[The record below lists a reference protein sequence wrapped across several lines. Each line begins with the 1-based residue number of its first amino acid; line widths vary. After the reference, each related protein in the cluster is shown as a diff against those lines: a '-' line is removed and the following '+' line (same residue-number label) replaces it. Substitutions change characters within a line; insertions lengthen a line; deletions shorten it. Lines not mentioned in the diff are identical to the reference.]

1 MVFLYIVEWTL
12 IALLLMGFGS
22 QIIWPALM
30 GSEYFPF
37 FRRHGLAEKRKEV
50 VEEIAQTAEEL
61 EIQRLRKEA
70 EELKSQLNTQNNNNN
85 EEDHTKNDTI

>member
-1 MVFLYIVEWTL
+1 MVFLYIVECTL
-12 IALLLMGFGS
+12 IALLL
-22 QIIWPALM
+22 
-30 GSEYFPF
+30 
-37 FRRHGLAEKRKEV
+37 V